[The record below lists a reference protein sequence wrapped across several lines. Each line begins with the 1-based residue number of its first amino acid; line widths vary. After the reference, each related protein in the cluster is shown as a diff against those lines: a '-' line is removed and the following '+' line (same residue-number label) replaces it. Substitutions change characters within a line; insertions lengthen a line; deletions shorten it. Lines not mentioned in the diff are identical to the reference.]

1 MAVVVLDASA
11 LLAFLFR
18 EPGMDRVRETLPDS
32 VMSSVNLAEVIT
44 TAIRRG
50 GKLPEIVDVLAQLP
64 MKTLPFDS
72 QDAIFAVSLYPVTKE
87 MGLSLADRCCLA
99 LGARLGVPV
108 LTADTEWA
116 GLNIGV
122 QVEAIR

>member
-1 MAVVVLDASA
+1 MAGIVLDASA

-18 EPGMDRVRETLPDS
+18 EPGMDRVRTALPDS
-32 VMSSVNLAEVIT
+32 VMSSVYLAEVIT

-64 MKTLPFDS
+64 METLPFES
-72 QDAIFAVSLYPVTKE
+72 QDAIFVASLYPVTKE
-87 MGLSLADRCCLA
+87 KGLSLADRCCLA

-108 LTADTEWA
+108 LTADTEWT